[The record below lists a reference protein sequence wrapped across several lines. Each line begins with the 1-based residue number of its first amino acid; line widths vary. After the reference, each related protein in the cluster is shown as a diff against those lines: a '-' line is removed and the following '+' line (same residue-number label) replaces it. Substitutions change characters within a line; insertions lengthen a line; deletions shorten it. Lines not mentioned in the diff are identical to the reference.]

1 MLPLP
6 GSLFFLVWRKNAPYE
21 IGYPLF
27 YSTLVILTVIRCL
40 CLLIPSRETL
50 LVQVSI
56 KKEVQLVAI
65 VDEIYEKSK
74 LTDHMSEQI

>member
-1 MLPLP
+1 M
-6 GSLFFLVWRKNAPYE
+6 
-21 IGYPLF
+21 
-27 YSTLVILTVIRCL
+27 
-40 CLLIPSRETL
+40 PSRETL

-56 KKEVQLVAI
+56 RKEVQLVAI